1 MNRKS
6 LLMAASMLAVTS
18 LYSCQPGDD
27 TVRLAVIDK
36 LNNSPGVSAEVKDG
50 VVDLNGEVPNDSA
63 KVAAEDAVKH
73 VNGVKAV
80 NNNIMVEP
88 VIPPPPPMPDDSGVH
103 QSGQQ

>member
-1 MNRKS
+1 MDRKS
-6 LLMAASMLAVTS
+6 LLMAASLLVVPS

-27 TVRLAVIDK
+27 TVKLAVIDK
-36 LNNSPGVSAEVKDG
+36 LNNSPGISAEVKDG

-63 KVAAEDAVKH
+63 KVAAEDAVKK

-88 VIPPPPPMPDDSGVH
+88 VIPTPPPMPEDTG
-103 QSGQQ
+103 GQQ